1 MDDRHHL
8 LWTSR
13 PAPPRAALRRIH
25 REHGV
30 ERWPQPAEVQVDS
43 SALAVEEKALI
54 LFRHAQAA
62 QQSDDAASVIRAHG
76 RTVVDHEHF
85 TPERIRR
92 FAARKLGDLVGRGP
106 GAVLEAIFWEI
117 HEPTEAMSASFAA
130 LPEEL
135 RALLVA
141 LVDSPHGP
149 VRESDL
155 AAALRRHAESGLPR
169 APGEL
174 VDRLSDHFVRTIP
187 PDRVAWVH
195 PSWRDLVIDSIA
207 ANGVAR
213 ATFSRR
219 CSLDGLL
226 LALATGGGV
235 AGERYLPLL
244 VDDRDWD
251 VVGDRLHQLVPTL
264 DDHDSLRLLLA
275 LRETIRFARGTDRA
289 ELNAIALNV
298 LLGMRRSWDA
308 ACAPIP
314 PSLLAAWL
322 ELRPFVP
329 EKPRLPDV
337 TATWIDALPTTTSD
351 LRDREDLRRLD
362 EWIALLELLSVHD
375 RDALE
380 RFAFPRA
387 QETALLSVI
396 RSAEALAVSD
406 VDEDLREAVRIVLA
420 KLAFT
425 CPIVAGRA
433 NATTAL
439 LRRADQPRRDWWEP
453 DLGPPRPASVWA
465 RAEGSIVTR
474 ILRDLR
480 AA

>member
-85 TPERIRR
+85 TPECIRR

-155 AAALRRHAESGLPR
+155 AAALRRHAESGFRGHR
-169 APGEL
+169 A
-174 VDRLSDHFVRTIP
+174 S
-187 PDRVAWVH
+187 
-195 PSWRDLVIDSIA
+195 SSI
-207 ANGVAR
+207 G
-213 ATFSRR
+213 
-219 CSLDGLL
+219 
-226 LALATGGGV
+226 
-235 AGERYLPLL
+235 
-244 VDDRDWD
+244 
-251 VVGDRLHQLVPTL
+251 
-264 DDHDSLRLLLA
+264 
-275 LRETIRFARGTDRA
+275 
-289 ELNAIALNV
+289 
-298 LLGMRRSWDA
+298 
-308 ACAPIP
+308 
-314 PSLLAAWL
+314 
-322 ELRPFVP
+322 
-329 EKPRLPDV
+329 
-337 TATWIDALPTTTSD
+337 
-351 LRDREDLRRLD
+351 
-362 EWIALLELLSVHD
+362 
-375 RDALE
+375 
-380 RFAFPRA
+380 
-387 QETALLSVI
+387 
-396 RSAEALAVSD
+396 
-406 VDEDLREAVRIVLA
+406 
-420 KLAFT
+420 
-425 CPIVAGRA
+425 
-433 NATTAL
+433 
-439 LRRADQPRRDWWEP
+439 
-453 DLGPPRPASVWA
+453 
-465 RAEGSIVTR
+465 
-474 ILRDLR
+474 
-480 AA
+480 